1 LESGVNVILG
11 GGETDYLPEGTVGFF
26 GEEGTRTDGRNL
38 IEEAEEMGYEVAFTR
53 AVAKSIGG
61 NG

>member
-1 LESGVNVILG
+1 MTPKTLLLRSLGRVSILS

-38 IEEAEEMGYEVAFTR
+38 IEEAEEMG
-53 AVAKSIGG
+53 
-61 NG
+61 